1 VAEKLENKKP
11 NACLVDDWDLLRI
24 KMTPEIKKEEVY
36 VVRDQDQIIGYF
48 QTQKE
53 AETMVKETKN
63 LSNSS

>member
-1 VAEKLENKKP
+1 
-11 NACLVDDWDLLRI
+11 
-24 KMTPEIKKEEVY
+24 MTPEIKKEEVY